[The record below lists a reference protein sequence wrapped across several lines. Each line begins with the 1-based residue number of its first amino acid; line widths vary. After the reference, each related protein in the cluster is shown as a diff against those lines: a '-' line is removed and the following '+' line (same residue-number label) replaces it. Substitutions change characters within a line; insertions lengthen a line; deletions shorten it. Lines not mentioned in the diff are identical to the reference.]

1 MNAAIVPG
9 GVFRNPELRRVDL
22 AYGGFNVAKWGAWI
36 AMLVYAYEQGG
47 APPPGEATI
56 AR

>member
-1 MNAAIVPG
+1 VNASVVLG
-9 GVFRNPELRRVDL
+9 VVFRNPELRRVEL
-22 AYGGFNVAKWGAWI
+22 AYGGFNAAEWGAWI

-56 AR
+56 AP